1 MISAQNHQLQLSG
14 SKYWVIAFIGLFL
27 AACSPKIQK
36 TTTKKP
42 DVPKKVEE
50 KKEKPASKF
59 TQADI
64 SLLVPFRLN
73 DLRLKTATKAEVEK
87 SAMAIDFYQ
96 GFKLGID
103 SAAEQGLSFKLNVY
117 DSRDNNSQIEGL
129 IKNGGLSNSNLIVG
143 PVYPAGLKYI
153 KDYSVAQGIP
163 VVNPLAATHPEE
175 FNNPN
180 LISIVNNID
189 LHVEKLGFYITK
201 HYNPENTVLV
211 LIDSKDA
218 GSKLLSAPV
227 KAYFESSKKKFT
239 FQEFASVFTM
249 ELNLIKNK
257 KYVIIVT
264 SPDRKF
270 VIPTIDKLVKLKNA
284 GLDIDL
290 YGHPDWIK
298 QNYNIDKLQAL
309 NTAVTSSYKVD
320 YKNNHVISFI
330 KKYRA
335 AYSFEPGEYSFKGFD
350 IGFYFA
356 QLISKHGK
364 DYLKYITEEKYKG
377 LHNNFSFYH
386 DEKLGYI
393 NTSLML
399 LRYQD
404 FSLNLIE

>member
-1 MISAQNHQLQLSG
+1 
-14 SKYWVIAFIGLFL
+14 
-27 AACSPKIQK
+27 
-36 TTTKKP
+36 
-42 DVPKKVEE
+42 
-50 KKEKPASKF
+50 
-59 TQADI
+59 
-64 SLLVPFRLN
+64 
-73 DLRLKTATKAEVEK
+73 
-87 SAMAIDFYQ
+87 MAIDFYQ